1 MVKQA
6 AAAVSF
12 LLAMACALVQPRP
25 APPLEGNPFPAEV
38 AGSLE
43 LPGRAGFALAGPG
56 NKVFLILDGGDLL
69 CLDAAGKSVLW
80 TYRTGSPV
88 ELAPG
93 LGASHVYLC
102 DRENV
107 LHAVGFDGAV
117 VFRRTIGEE
126 ITSSPVESGGRVYLG
141 TGGSLRALDAENGGE
156 PLWDCPVGAAVRS
169 APVFSGD
176 RIFFGDESGTLRRL
190 DLNGTA
196 LWSFE
201 ARGRILVSPAA
212 SNKRVFFGT
221 EERFFYCLDAARGR
235 KKWSFKLDGG
245 PVESPL
251 VQGKRVVFPATNSV
265 VYCLSGRRGE
275 ILWWTPIPSRLP
287 YPPVISGEVALVSSA
302 SSEIKALDLE
312 TGRDVGR
319 VNVSGEVSAGVLWKP
334 PFLVVVA
341 RDPVRAVDRV
351 LFLERTSAAGLETF
365 PPKRR

>member
-1 MVKQA
+1 MVKQTA
-6 AAAVSF
+6 MAVSF
-12 LLAMACALVQPRP
+12 LLAMSCALVKPRP
-25 APPLEGNPFPAEV
+25 ASPLEGNPFPAEV
-38 AGSLE
+38 AGSLD
-43 LPGRAGFALAGPG
+43 LPGRAGFALSGPG
-56 NKVFLILDGGDLL
+56 NKVFLALDGGDLL
-69 CLDAAGKSVLW
+69 CLDAAGKGVLW

-93 LGASHVYLC
+93 LGASRVYLC

-126 ITSSPVESGGRVYLG
+126 VTSSPVESGGRVYLG
-141 TGGSLRALDAENGGE
+141 TGASLRALDAGNSGE
-156 PLWDCPVGAAVRS
+156 PLWDFPVGAAVHS

-176 RIFFGDESGTLRRL
+176 RIFFGDENGTLCCL
-190 DLNGTA
+190 DPNGRVVWTFA
-196 LWSFE
+196 
-201 ARGRILVSPAA
+201 ARGKILVSPAA
-212 SNKRVFFGT
+212 SDGRIFFGT
-221 EERFFYCLDAARGR
+221 AEHDFYCLDAARGR

-287 YPPVISGEVALVSSA
+287 YAPVISGEVALVSSA
-302 SSEIKALDLE
+302 SSEIKALELE
-312 TGRDVGR
+312 TGRDAGSA
-319 VNVSGEVSAGVLWKP
+319 NVSGEISAGVLWKP
-334 PFLVVVA
+334 PFLVVVV
-341 RDPVRAVDRV
+341 RDPVRAADRV
-351 LFLERTSAAGLETF
+351 LFLERTSAAGSATF